1 MIKDRLEYDKKVIGE
16 NLREFRIAKKLTIE
30 EVREYLQIG
39 SQQAIYKWEEGRC
52 YPQADNL
59 LALMQ
64 LYEVG
69 LEELVY
75 RKGEYPML
83 TLTAFL
89 RQILPA
95 GDYMVCWGN
104 LILIICVVKFRFWK
118 FYARIKEYR
127 FGD

>member
-1 MIKDRLEYDKKVIGE
+1 MSKDRIEYDKKIIGE
-16 NLREFRIAKKLTIE
+16 NLREFRIAKNLSIE

-83 TLTAFL
+83 TLTGFL
-89 RQILPA
+89 RQVLPA
-95 GDYMVCWGN
+95 GDYMVDWGN
-104 LILIICVVKFRFWK
+104 LVLIILVVKFRFWK
-118 FYARIKEYR
+118 FCERIKEYR
-127 FGD
+127 FLI

>member
-16 NLREFRIAKKLTIE
+16 NLRELRVAKNISIE

-64 LYEVG
+64 LYEVE

-83 TLTAFL
+83 TLTAFF
-89 RQILPA
+89 RQILSA

-104 LILIICVVKFRFWK
+104 LKLIIFVVKFRFWK
-118 FYARIKEYR
+118 FYTRIKAYR